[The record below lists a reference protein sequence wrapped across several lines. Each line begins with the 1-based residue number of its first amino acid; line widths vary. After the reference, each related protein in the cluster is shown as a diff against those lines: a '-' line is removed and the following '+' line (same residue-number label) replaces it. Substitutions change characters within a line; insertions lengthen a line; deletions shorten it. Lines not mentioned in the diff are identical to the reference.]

1 MSEGKTQETAAAAAG
16 MSVRT
21 ARKWQ
26 SGELPS
32 QRETPRDWRTRKDP
46 FEGVW
51 ETKIQP
57 LLEADTGAELE
68 AKTLMQRLVDADPER
83 FSIGQLRT
91 MQRRVRDWRAEHG
104 EKEVYF
110 PQEHPPGKEGGLD
123 FTCGNGLGV
132 TVGGQPFLHL
142 LFEFVL
148 IASTWTWAGVA
159 FSESFEALVEG
170 LQRALWTL
178 GGVPPELVLD
188 NMSAATH
195 ELKKGPGRG
204 LNKRFADVCDHLGF
218 EKVRRI
224 NVNKPNENGA
234 VEVRH
239 RRTKSLIRQALII
252 RGSADF
258 NSAEDYEHFVQETLE
273 HDHNRHIEE
282 RLLEERA
289 KLRPLPSKPVPIYT
303 VETPKVRCWSTVRVR
318 GRTYS
323 VPSRLIG
330 HQVEI
335 RVYPNKIELLYR
347 SKLVETFPRLRGE
360 RNHRI
365 DYRHVIASLVRKPG
379 AFANY
384 RFREELYPTLT
395 FRRAYDAL
403 VGTHGARANVE
414 YVRILHLSAKTMQA
428 DVEAAL
434 TKLLDAGERFD
445 YAAVETKVRPRKSE
459 VPVIKISAPSLEAY
473 DALLPTTRDA
483 RGIRGTRHF
492 RGDA

>member
-1 MSEGKTQETAAAAAG
+1 MNEGKTQETAAAAAG

-26 SGELPS
+26 RGSLPS
-32 QRETPRDWRTRKDP
+32 QTEASPRDWRTRKDP

-51 ETKIQP
+51 EAKIEP

-68 AKTLMQRLVDADPER
+68 AKTLMQLLVDADPER

-91 MQRRVRDWRAEHG
+91 MQRRVRDWRALRG
-104 EKEVYF
+104 PEKGVYF
-110 PQEHPPGKEGGLD
+110 EQEHPPGKEAGLD
-123 FTCGNGLGV
+123 FTSGNSLGV
-132 TVGGQPFLHL
+132 TVGGQPFMHL

-148 IASTWTWAGVA
+148 IASTWTWACVA

-178 GGVPPELVLD
+178 GGVPRQLVLD
-188 NMSAATH
+188 KMSAATH
-195 ELKKGPGRG
+195 DLQKGRGRG
-204 LNKRFADVCDHLGF
+204 LNKRFGDVCDHLGF
-218 EKVRRI
+218 KKVRRI
-224 NVNKPNENGA
+224 NVRKAHENGA

-239 RRTKSLIRQALII
+239 RRTKSLIRQALIL
-252 RGSADF
+252 RGSKDF
-258 NSAEDYEHFVQETLE
+258 ESAAEYECFVQRTLE
-273 HDHNRHIEE
+273 HDHNRHIEG

-289 KLRPLPSKPVPIYT
+289 HLDPLPIQPVPTYT
-303 VETPKVRCWSTVRVR
+303 VETPKVRRWSTVRVR
-318 GRTYS
+318 CRIYS

-335 RVYPNKIELLYR
+335 RVYPNTIELRYR
-347 SKLVETFPRLRGE
+347 NELVEVFPRLRGE
-360 RNHRI
+360 LNHRI
-365 DYRHVIASLVRKPG
+365 DSRHVIASLVRKPG

-403 VGTHGARANVE
+403 VAAHGDRADVE
-414 YVRILHLSAKTMQA
+414 YVRILHLSAKTMEA

-434 TKLLDAGERFD
+434 VRLLEARGGRFD
-445 YAAVETKVRPRKSE
+445 YAAVEAQVRPRESE
-459 VPVIKISAPSLEAY
+459 LPVINIPSPTLEDY
-473 DALLPTTRDA
+473 DALIGGA
-483 RGIRGTRHF
+483 
-492 RGDA
+492 A